1 MPLLERIKSKC
12 IENNTNF
19 KQLEEELGFGNG
31 TIRKWETQKPSYDKV
46 VAVANKLN
54 ISLDW
59 LILGKECSD
68 ISCAE
73 QKLISLYRQAD
84 ERGKRNI
91 MRQAE
96 AEISELPSANNQ
108 TSLDSKTG

>member
-1 MPLLERIKSKC
+1 MPLLERIKNKC
-12 IENNTNF
+12 IEKNTNF
-19 KQLEEELGFGNG
+19 KQLEKELGFGNG

-68 ISCAE
+68 ISCDE
-73 QKLISLYRQAD
+73 QKLLNLYRQAD

-96 AEISELPSANNQ
+96 AEISELPLANSQ
-108 TSLDSKTG
+108 TSLDSKIG